1 MFLKFRAGLRPVRN
15 PETPGY
21 EVGMSLSLRAGTAA
35 VLAALLGTAALAAAS
50 PAITAAIAAR
60 KANYKEIGGAF
71 KTINDEIK
79 SGSPD
84 FNSVRPL
91 ARDIAARSALQLKH
105 FPKGSGPESGVKTRA
120 KPAIW
125 KDYASFSKLQ
135 KDMVASAN
143 TLSAAATARDVAALS
158 KARTALGATCKSCHD
173 KFREEG

>member
-1 MFLKFRAGLRPVRN
+1 MFFKFRVGARPVRN
-15 PETPGY
+15 RATPGY
-21 EVGMSLSLRAGTAA
+21 EVGVSLSLRAGTTA
-35 VLAALLGTAALAAAS
+35 VIAALLSTAALAAAS

-91 ARDIAARSALQLKH
+91 ARDIANRSALQLKH

-120 KPAIW
+120 KAAIW
-125 KDYASFSKLQ
+125 KDYASFTKLQ
-135 KDMVASAN
+135 KDMVTSATALN
-143 TLSAAATARDVAALS
+143 AAATARDVAALA

>member
-1 MFLKFRAGLRPVRN
+1 MTFKFRTGARLARNGETAGN
-15 PETPGY
+15 EA
-21 EVGMSLSLRAGTAA
+21 GMTISLRASLAA
-35 VLAALLGTAALAAAS
+35 VIAAFLSTAVLAAAS
-50 PAITAAIAAR
+50 PAISAAIAAR

-91 ARDIAARSALQLKH
+91 AKDIAGRAALQLKH

-120 KPAIW
+120 KAAIW
-125 KDYASFSKLQ
+125 KDYAGFTKLQ
-135 KDMVASAN
+135 KDMVTSAN
-143 TLSAAATARDVAALS
+143 ALNAAATARDLS
-158 KARTALGATCKSCHD
+158 AMTKARTALGATCKACHD